1 MKKPKVSAPV
11 HPVCTLLIGL
21 LMAQVLA
28 TIQVYLSNVNL
39 YATVSAANDAGYL
52 AIPNQQ
58 VMRGLQNF
66 APAFFG
72 GLFFT
77 FTIGAGI
84 ALGTV
89 AAAWIWTRVFL
100 SNRLILF
107 LFLSAWAGV
116 LLFVNIHEFCLIPS
130 LYFLL
135 IPPVL
140 FKLAT
145 RQKSYRDS
153 PSSRMQKLV
162 HLIPIPLL
170 ALLWFT
176 QFDRAMFVDLRDNL
190 LLSNLAGQKFS
201 DFYYTYTLYPAEAF
215 KSLDQKIIKTCGLE
229 NIQTRSINQN
239 LQSRLTANGYL
250 LLPDTDQVDLKI
262 IQKEDNLLFR
272 SGERLVF
279 KIPVNEFLSD
289 SRKMLQNFSQ
299 RIDRN
304 TSFRQFT
311 FLSLLIGFPVF
322 VYMVLHAVLYHLFFL
337 FLDRKAAAL
346 TASIMCL
353 LSGIIVLVYFQ
364 LNRSG
369 NINFK
374 DISQALESEN
384 WQTRV
389 AALKTLRQ
397 EKLEIADYRA
407 YPQLLKSRIPQERY
421 WLVRTLGF
429 SRRAGTYNDL
439 LTFLNDKN
447 TNVRCMA
454 FYSLGL
460 RRNPRAIKPILARIK
475 ISDNWYSQTYA
486 YNALRSLGWKQTKS
500 P

>member
-1 MKKPKVSAPV
+1 MHKSKLSSPI
-11 HPVCTLLIGL
+11 HPVGMLMIGL

-28 TIQVYLSNVNL
+28 TIQVYLSNIDL
-39 YATVSAANDAGYL
+39 YATVSAANEAGYL

-58 VMRGLQNF
+58 VMGSLQRF
-66 APAFFG
+66 APAFWG

-84 ALGTV
+84 TLGTM
-89 AAAWIWTRVFL
+89 AAVWIWAQVFL
-100 SNRLILF
+100 SNKLILF
-107 LFLSAWAGV
+107 IFLSAWVGV
-116 LLFVNIHEFCLIPS
+116 LFFVNIHGFCLIPT

-145 RQKSYRDS
+145 RRKSNRAD
-153 PSSRMQKLV
+153 PSRRLERLV

-176 QFDRAMFVDLRDNL
+176 QFDRAMFLDLRDNL
-190 LLSNLAGQKFS
+190 LLSNPAGRKFS

-215 KSLDQKIIKTCGLE
+215 KSTDQKNIKTCGLE
-229 NIQTRSINQN
+229 NIQTHAININ
-239 LQSRLTANGYL
+239 LQSKLTANGYL
-250 LLPDTDQVDLKI
+250 LLSDTDQVDLKI
-262 IQKEDNLLFR
+262 IQKEDNLEFL
-272 SGERLVF
+272 SGEILVF
-279 KIPVNEFLSD
+279 QIPVNQFLSD
-289 SRKMLQNFSQ
+289 SRKTLQKFSE

-304 TSFRQFT
+304 ASFRQIT
-311 FLSLLIGFPVF
+311 FLSLLFGFPVL
-322 VYMVLHAVLYHLFFL
+322 VYMFLHAVLYYLFFL

-353 LSGIIVLVYFQ
+353 LSGISVLVYFQ
-364 LNRSG
+364 LNRSS
-369 NINFK
+369 NIK
-374 DISQALESEN
+374 LEDISQALQSEN

-389 AALKTLRQ
+389 AALKTIQ
-397 EKLEIADYRA
+397 HEKLEIADYRA
-407 YPQLLKSRIPQERY
+407 YPRLLKSRIPQERY
-421 WLVRTLGF
+421 WLTKALAV
-429 SRRAGTYNDL
+429 SRRPDTYDDL

-460 RRNPRAIKPILARIK
+460 RQNSSAIKPILKRIK
-475 ISDNWYSQTYA
+475 ISDSWYSQMYA

>member
-1 MKKPKVSAPV
+1 MI
-11 HPVCTLLIGL
+11 LIGL

-28 TIQVYLSNVNL
+28 TLQVYLSNIDL
-39 YATVSAANDAGYL
+39 YATVSAANDSGYL

-66 APAFFG
+66 APAFCG

-84 ALGTV
+84 TLGTM
-89 AAAWIWTRVFL
+89 AAAWIWVRVFL
-100 SNRLILF
+100 NNKFVLF
-107 LFLSAWAGV
+107 FFLSIWVGIM
-116 LLFVNIHEFCLIPS
+116 LSVNIHGFYLIPS

-135 IPPVL
+135 IPPVI
-140 FKLAT
+140 FKLAA
-145 RQKSYRDS
+145 RRESHRDS
-153 PSSRMQKLV
+153 LSSRMQKLV

-176 QFDRAMFVDLRDNL
+176 QFDNAMFLDLRDNL
-190 LLSNLAGQKFS
+190 LLSNHLGRKFS

-229 NIQTRSINQN
+229 NIQTRSINLN
-239 LQSRLTANGYL
+239 LQNRLTANGYL
-250 LLPDTDQVDLKI
+250 LLPDTDRVDLKI
-262 IQKEDNLLFR
+262 IQREDNLIFR
-272 SGERLVF
+272 SGERMIF
-279 KIPVNEFLSD
+279 QISVNQFLSD
-289 SRKMLQNFSQ
+289 SRKILQNFSQ

-304 TSFRQFT
+304 ATFRQIT
-311 FLSLLIGFPVF
+311 FLSLLIGFPALI
-322 VYMVLHAVLYHLFFL
+322 YMVLHAVLYTLFCL

-353 LSGIIVLVYFQ
+353 LSGSIVLVYFQ

-369 NINFK
+369 NIDIK

-389 AALKTLRQ
+389 AALKTIQQ
-397 EKLEIADYRA
+397 EKLEIADYRV
-407 YPQLLKSRIPQERY
+407 YPQLLRSRNPQERY
-421 WLVRTLGF
+421 WLVRTLAF
-429 SRRAGTYNDL
+429 SRRSGTYEDL
-439 LTFLNDKN
+439 LTFINEKN

-454 FYSLGL
+454 FFSLGL
-460 RRNPRAIKPILARIK
+460 RRNASAIKPILARIK
-475 ISDNWYSQTYA
+475 ISDNWYSQMYA

>member
-1 MKKPKVSAPV
+1 MKTPEHSSPF
-11 HPVCTLLIGL
+11 HPVGILFIGL
-21 LMAQVLA
+21 LMAQILA
-28 TIQVYLSNVNL
+28 TIQVYLSNLDL
-39 YATVSAANDAGYL
+39 YATVSASNAAGYL

-58 VMRGLQNF
+58 VMGGLQNF

-84 ALGTV
+84 TLATM
-89 AAAWIWTRVFL
+89 AAAWIWARVFMRHKFAL
-100 SNRLILF
+100 VFF
-107 LFLSAWAGV
+107 LTVWAGV
-116 LLFVNIHEFCLIPS
+116 LLLVNIHGFCLIPT

-135 IPPVL
+135 IPPVV
-140 FKLAT
+140 FKLAA
-145 RQKSYRDS
+145 RRESHWDS
-153 PSSRMQKLV
+153 PSSRMRKLV

-176 QFDRAMFVDLRDNL
+176 QFDRAMFLDLRDNL
-190 LLSNLAGQKFS
+190 LLSNPAGRKFS

-229 NIQTRSINQN
+229 NIQPRSINLN
-239 LQSRLTANGYL
+239 LQNKLTANGYL
-250 LLPDTDQVDLKI
+250 LLPDADQVDLKI
-262 IQKEDNLLFR
+262 IQKEDNLVFR
-272 SGERLVF
+272 SGERLIF
-279 KIPVNEFLSD
+279 QIPVNQFLSD
-289 SRKMLQNFSQ
+289 SRKTLQKFSQ

-304 TSFRQFT
+304 TSFRKIT
-311 FLSLLIGFPVF
+311 FLSLLFGFPVLI
-322 VYMVLHAVLYHLFFL
+322 YMVLHAVLYYLLFL
-337 FLDRKAAAL
+337 FLDHKAAAL

-353 LSGIIVLVYFQ
+353 LSGIIVLAYFQ

-374 DISQALESEN
+374 DISQALQSEN

-389 AALKTLRQ
+389 AALKTIQL
-397 EKLEIADYRA
+397 EKLEISDYRA
-407 YPQLLKSRIPQERY
+407 YPQLLKSRISQERY
-421 WLVRTLGF
+421 WLAKALAF
-429 SRRAGTYNDL
+429 SRRSGTYDDL

-460 RRNPRAIKPILARIK
+460 RQNSSAIKPILNRIK
-475 ISDNWYSQTYA
+475 ISDNWYSQMYA
-486 YNALRSLGWKQTKS
+486 YNALRSLGWKQTKL

>member
-1 MKKPKVSAPV
+1 MSKPKLSSPF
-11 HPVCTLLIGL
+11 HPVGILFVGLLI
-21 LMAQVLA
+21 AQILA
-28 TIQVYLSNVNL
+28 TIQVYLSNLDL
-39 YATVSAANDAGYL
+39 YATVSAANAAGYL
-52 AIPNQQ
+52 AIPNQR
-58 VMRGLQNF
+58 VMGGLQNL

-84 ALGTV
+84 TLGTM
-89 AAAWIWTRVFL
+89 AAAWVWARVFL
-100 SNRLILF
+100 RNKFVLFFILSVW
-107 LFLSAWAGV
+107 LG
-116 LLFVNIHEFCLIPS
+116 LLLLVNIHGFCLIPT

-140 FKLAT
+140 FKLTAK
-145 RQKSYRDS
+145 RESYWDS
-153 PSSRMQKLV
+153 QSGRMRKLV

-176 QFDRAMFVDLRDNL
+176 QFDSAMFLDLRDNL
-190 LLSNLAGQKFS
+190 LLSNLLGRKFS
-201 DFYYTYTLYPAEAF
+201 DFYYTYTLYPAETF
-215 KSLDQKIIKTCGLE
+215 KSLDQKMIKTWGFEDTQARPINLKL
-229 NIQTRSINQN
+229 QT
-239 LQSRLTANGYL
+239 RLTANGYL
-250 LLPDTDQVDLKI
+250 LLPNTDNVDLKI
-262 IQKEDNLLFR
+262 IQKEDNLVFR
-272 SGERLVF
+272 PGEQMIF
-279 KIPVNEFLSD
+279 QIPLNQFLSD
-289 SRKMLQNFSQ
+289 SQKMLQQFSQ
-299 RIDRN
+299 RTDRN
-304 TSFRQFT
+304 ATFRQFT
-311 FLSLLIGFPVF
+311 FLSLLIGFPVLI
-322 VYMVLHAVLYHLFFL
+322 YMVLHAVLYYLFFL
-337 FLDRKAAAL
+337 FLDRKATAL
-346 TASIMCL
+346 AASIMCL

-364 LNRSG
+364 LNRSA
-369 NINFK
+369 NISIK

-389 AALKTLRQ
+389 AALKTIQQ
-397 EKLEIADYRA
+397 EKLEMADFRA

-421 WLVRTLGF
+421 WLARTLAL
-429 SRRAGTYNDL
+429 SRQPGTFDDL

-460 RRNPRAIKPILARIK
+460 RRNPSAIKPILARIK

>member
-1 MKKPKVSAPV
+1 MKKPKLSSPI
-11 HPVCTLLIGL
+11 HPIGILLIGL
-21 LMAQVLA
+21 SVAQVLG
-28 TIQVYLSNVNL
+28 TLQVYLSNVDL

-52 AIPNQQ
+52 AIPNQH
-58 VMRGLQNF
+58 VMSGLQNF
-66 APAFFG
+66 APAFWG

-84 ALGTV
+84 TLGSM
-89 AAAWIWTRVFL
+89 AAAWIWAQGFL
-100 SNRLILF
+100 RNKLILF
-107 LFLSAWAGV
+107 IFLSAWVGV
-116 LLFVNIHEFCLIPS
+116 LLFVNIHGFSLIPT

-145 RQKSYRDS
+145 RRKPHRTH
-153 PSSRMQKLV
+153 PSSRLLRLV

-176 QFDRAMFVDLRDNL
+176 QFDSAMFLDLRDNL
-190 LLSNLAGQKFS
+190 LLSNPAGQKFS

-215 KSLDQKIIKTCGLE
+215 KSLDQKIIKTCGLG
-229 NIQTRSINQN
+229 NIQTRSINLN
-239 LQSRLTANGYL
+239 LQNKLTANGYL
-250 LLPDTDQVDLKI
+250 LLPDADQVDLKI
-262 IQKEDNLLFR
+262 IQKEDNLVFR
-272 SGERLVF
+272 SGERLIF
-279 KIPVNEFLSD
+279 QIPISQFLSD
-289 SRKMLQNFSQ
+289 SRKTLQKFSQ

-304 TSFRQFT
+304 TSFRKIT
-311 FLSLLIGFPVF
+311 FLSLLFGFPVLI
-322 VYMVLHAVLYHLFFL
+322 YMVLHAVLYYLFFL
-337 FLDRKAAAL
+337 FLDHKTAAL

-353 LSGIIVLVYFQ
+353 LSGIIVLAYFQ

-389 AALKTLRQ
+389 AALKTIQQ
-397 EKLEIADYRA
+397 EKLEIADYRV
-407 YPQLLKSRIPQERY
+407 YPQLLRSRNPQERY
-421 WLVRTLGF
+421 WLVRTLAF
-429 SRRAGTYNDL
+429 SRRSGTYEDL
-439 LTFLNDKN
+439 LTFINEKN

-454 FYSLGL
+454 FFSLGL
-460 RRNPRAIKPILARIK
+460 RRNPSAIEPILARIK
-475 ISDNWYSQTYA
+475 ISDSWYSQMYA
-486 YNALRSLGWKQTKS
+486 YNALRSLGWKQTEL

>member
-1 MKKPKVSAPV
+1 MKKPIVSAPF
-11 HPVCTLLIGL
+11 HPVGLLLIGL

-28 TIQVYLSNVNL
+28 TIQVYLSNIDL
-39 YATVSAANDAGYL
+39 YATVSAASEAGYL

-58 VMRGLQNF
+58 VMGGLQYF

-84 ALGTV
+84 TLGTM
-89 AAAWIWTRVFL
+89 AAVWIWTQVFL
-100 SNRLILF
+100 SNKLILF
-107 LFLSAWAGV
+107 IFLFAWVGV
-116 LLFVNIHEFCLIPS
+116 LLFVNIHGFCLIPT

-145 RQKSYRDS
+145 RRKTHRASS
-153 PSSRMQKLV
+153 SSRLQRLV

-176 QFDRAMFVDLRDNL
+176 QFDRAMFLDLRDNL
-190 LLSNLAGQKFS
+190 LLSNPAGRKFS

-229 NIQTRSINQN
+229 NIQTRSINLD
-239 LQSRLTANGYL
+239 LQSKLAANGYL

-262 IQKEDNLLFR
+262 IQKEDNLVFR

-279 KIPVNEFLSD
+279 QIPVNQFLSD
-289 SRKMLQNFSQ
+289 SRKTLQKFSQ

-304 TSFRQFT
+304 TSFRQIT
-311 FLSLLIGFPVF
+311 FLSLLFGFPVLI
-322 VYMVLHAVLYHLFFL
+322 YMVLHAVLYYLFIL
-337 FLDRKAAAL
+337 FLDRKAAAV

-353 LSGIIVLVYFQ
+353 LSGISVLAYFQ

-369 NINFK
+369 NINSK

-389 AALKTLRQ
+389 AALKTIQQ
-397 EKLEIADYRA
+397 EKLEISDYRT
-407 YPQLLKSRIPQERY
+407 YPRLLKSRIPQERY
-421 WLVRTLGF
+421 WLARALAF
-429 SRRAGTYNDL
+429 SRRSDTYADL

-460 RRNPRAIKPILARIK
+460 RQNSSAIKPILKRIK
-475 ISDNWYSQTYA
+475 MSDNWYNQMYA
-486 YNALRSLGWKQTKS
+486 YNALRSLGWKQPKL

>member
-1 MKKPKVSAPV
+1 MKKPKLSPPF
-11 HPVCTLLIGL
+11 HPVGILFIGL
-21 LMAQVLA
+21 LMAQILA
-28 TIQVYLSNVNL
+28 TIQVYLSNLDL
-39 YATVSAANDAGYL
+39 YATVSTASAAGYL

-58 VMRGLQNF
+58 VMDSLQNF

-84 ALGTV
+84 TLGTM
-89 AAAWIWTRVFL
+89 AAAWIWARVFL
-100 SNRLILF
+100 SNKFILF
-107 LFLSAWAGV
+107 FFLSVWVGA
-116 LLFVNIHEFCLIPS
+116 LLLVNIHGFCLIPT

-140 FKLAT
+140 FKLAA
-145 RQKSYRDS
+145 RRESHRDS
-153 PSSRMQKLV
+153 PSSRMQQLV

-176 QFDRAMFVDLRDNL
+176 QFDSAMFLDLRDNL
-190 LLSNLAGQKFS
+190 LLSNLLGRKFS

-215 KSLDQKIIKTCGLE
+215 KSLDQKIIKTWGNE
-229 NIQTRSINQN
+229 NIQTRAINLN
-239 LQSRLTANGYL
+239 LQNRLAANGYL
-250 LLPDTDQVDLKI
+250 LLPDTAKVDLKI
-262 IQKEDNLLFR
+262 IQKEDNLVFR
-272 SGERLVF
+272 SGEHIIF
-279 KIPVNEFLSD
+279 QIPVNQFLSD
-289 SRKMLQNFSQ
+289 SQKMLQKFSQ
-299 RIDRN
+299 QIDRN
-304 TSFRQFT
+304 ATFRQFT
-311 FLSLLIGFPVF
+311 FLSLLIGFPVLI
-322 VYMVLHAVLYHLFFL
+322 YMVLHAVLYYL
-337 FLDRKAAAL
+337 FLLFLNRKAAAL

-353 LSGIIVLVYFQ
+353 LIGIIVLVYFQ

-389 AALKTLRQ
+389 AALKTIQQ

-407 YPQLLKSRIPQERY
+407 YPRLLKSRIPQERY
-421 WLVRTLGF
+421 WLAKTLAF
-429 SRRAGTYNDL
+429 SRRSGTYDDL

-460 RRNPRAIKPILARIK
+460 RQNPSAIKPILERIK
-475 ISDNWYSQTYA
+475 ISDNWYSQMYA